1 MIMLALGVIFN
12 TLIVMPRGMSMLSN
26 SKVMLGA
33 AMAFLILSAPLSVL
47 STGAVE
53 GAVEDNFETY
63 PTDTA
68 CANDD
73 CTEAEAD
80 WATSTGERS
89 YMAWN
94 ITNYDEIQAD
104 PTVAPVYQEVGPFDY
119 DITYTREIIDFN
131 KTAGTLT
138 YSESKV
144 YTCAEDTRT
153 PCDLEVTTTNIPF
166 QPQVVGG
173 TGTAVAGIMDLTKA
187 GFAAGAIG
195 QEMESFSAAKT
206 AASWVSNT
214 MAGGYVAYT
223 DGQTTDPVNA
233 SIAIGMNWY
242 NQFDGYFAAM
252 NLSGMNNMQG
262 MGETINYTQAVQ
274 AQGGVTFTGSSSI
287 TDLTYA
293 FDSAVMPSGENAALS
308 TMLGVLLYA
317 GHCNAYP
324 TATYAEVMA
333 DAANGFANVGTMQ
346 RANIWQY
353 TVMADATTL
362 DINSTIAND
371 YAVCFGIGGM
381 FANVFGGGDE
391 DWFQDTTGTAV
402 NASARIMN
410 HLGINLDNMVAMNLL
425 FGGNGEAV
433 PTGLLA
439 TNPEGTSFGVAN
451 FFGMDA
457 DTAKTTYMLD
467 DTQYGAVYAWVGG
480 WLGSISSL
488 PMVLLGGT
496 GDMTAERFVNV
507 TFGGLD
513 PINGGYLTYSLN
525 AGGAYGTALLPES
538 PQGGGYVS
546 VDEATAG
553 SILYGPL
560 GIGTR
565 TGATL
570 FMYGEMMGET
580 PPIDF
585 TALATT
591 GQIVSADPLP
601 WVNAT
606 IAALYGIDT
615 ATADALQ
622 YMLRDGIYEGF
633 VPDYLV
639 GLGSD
644 GVYKTQTVNQ
654 WLFGWFDPIS
664 AGAADDPTAPEAGW
678 TKLETNQT
686 YYGSGG
692 VSTGPATTYT
702 ICTGHNPDCDKG
714 ETLLE
719 DGSPE
724 LPWHSTMMSMSTFG
738 LIEVEYL
745 NETTGGFLTG
755 SGDKVDAGGYAITD
769 VVCSGTGEVK
779 NIPVNKCSASVD
791 PTTRPITAKL
801 IGSESLLDAMT
812 PALPVYFGTEITL
825 MSEELS
831 GLIISG
837 SSTSTFYLDTRDQY
851 NRAAAPMMSDLQ
863 PVFQIVQSSEIEDDD
878 AEDMESAIVTNQN
891 ALSYWTNFDV
901 PTDYVALLLYLG
913 ALTCLV
919 LGVMA
924 LGNEEEEAKDYSS
937 ETAEAESSDAG
948 EA

>member
-1 MIMLALGVIFN
+1 MRLVNNRYLPMIMLALGVIFN

-94 ITNYDEIQAD
+94 ITNYDAIQAD

-153 PCDLEVTTTNIPF
+153 PCDTEVTTTNIPF
-166 QPQVVGG
+166 QPQVVGA
-173 TGTAVAGIMDLTKA
+173 TGLVIDNIMTATKA
-187 GFAAGAIG
+187 GFTTGMLAQDLESLSVGAPAAGVVSTNLS
-195 QEMESFSAAKT
+195 QT
-206 AASWVSNT
+206 AAELQGAGMPSE
-214 MAGGYVAYT
+214 MAVAAAPAALADAYWGGYAANFEAVAGVSYAT
-223 DGQTTDPVNA
+223 ANGLHED
-233 SIAIGMNWY
+233 
-242 NQFDGYFAAM
+242 FAA
-252 NLSGMNNMQG
+252 N
-262 MGETINYTQAVQ
+262 
-274 AQGGVTFTGSSSI
+274 FTGDTEIDMNS
-287 TDLTYA
+287 A
-293 FDSAVMPSGENAALS
+293 FNNKSLPSGENLSLTTALGVTMISGHCSANPTDATNATIRAGIWGYAGADIETTIARDWAMCAGVGAATFAAL
-308 TMLGVLLYA
+308 
-317 GHCNAYP
+317 
-324 TATYAEVMA
+324 
-333 DAANGFANVGTMQ
+333 
-346 RANIWQY
+346 
-353 TVMADATTL
+353 
-362 DINSTIAND
+362 
-371 YAVCFGIGGM
+371 
-381 FANVFGGGDE
+381 GGGDST
-391 DWFQDTTGTAV
+391 WMLDTTGTSV
-402 NASARIMN
+402 NASTRLSY
-410 HLGINLDNMVAMNLL
+410 LGITMDNTAAMAML
-425 FGGNGEAV
+425 FGIPGDDV
-433 PTGLLA
+433 VTGLL
-439 TNPEGTSFGVAN
+439 EVDGTEFGVAN
-451 FFGMDA
+451 FLQAEPAEDGTIAGLDA
-457 DTAKTTYMLD
+457 ATY
-467 DTQYGAVYAWVGG
+467 ASVAAWAGG
-480 WLGSISSL
+480 WMGSTSALPMILLGSENAGV
-488 PMVLLGGT
+488 M
-496 GDMTAERFVNV
+496 MTAEKFVNV
-507 TFGGLD
+507 TLGGED
-513 PINGGYLTYSLN
+513 PINGGYLQYSMNLGNPETGDRTWGTFPGPYLN
-525 AGGAYGTALLPES
+525 APEVV
-538 PQGGGYVS
+538 VS
-546 VDEATAG
+546 EEVAG
-553 SILYGPL
+553 NVLYGPL
-560 GIGTR
+560 GVTTR
-565 TGATL
+565 TGATI
-570 FMYGEMMGET
+570 FMYGELMGET
-580 PPIDF
+580 PPINF

-591 GQIVSADPLP
+591 GVPTQGTAMP
-601 WVNAT
+601 WTNAT
-606 IAALYGIDT
+606 VQALYPGLDSN
-615 ATADALQ
+615 AADAL
-622 YMLRDGIYEGF
+622 MFMVGEAIYKGTVADILQDSF
-633 VPDYLV
+633 F
-639 GLGSD
+639 SD
-644 GVYKTQTVNQ
+644 GPYKTQTVNN
-654 WLFGWFDPIS
+654 WLFGWFDPVS
-664 AGAADDPTAPEAGW
+664 FAVSEDPTAPSAGW
-678 TKLETNQT
+678 AKLETNQT
-686 YYGSGG
+686 YYGSISEDHPNG

-702 ICTGHNPDCDKG
+702 ICTGHNPNCDKG

-724 LPWHSTMMSMSTFG
+724 LPWHNTMMSMSTFG

-779 NIPVNKCSASVD
+779 NIPVDKCSASVD

-837 SSTSTFYLDTRDQY
+837 SSTSTFYLDM
-851 NRAAAPMMSDLQ
+851 RAESERITPPTMDDLQ

-937 ETAEAESSDAG
+937 ETAEAESSDAE
-948 EA
+948 EAETTE